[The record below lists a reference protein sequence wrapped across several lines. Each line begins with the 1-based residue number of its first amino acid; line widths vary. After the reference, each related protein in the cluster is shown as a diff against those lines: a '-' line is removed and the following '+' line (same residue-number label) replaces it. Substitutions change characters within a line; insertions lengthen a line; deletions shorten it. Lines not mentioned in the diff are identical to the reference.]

1 MTASTFWDY
10 DNTAPAGLRLF
21 GRIEEVFLAA
31 LLVVMLAIPAMEVVL
46 RLAGLRGIAGGTTLV
61 QHCTL
66 ALSMIGA
73 AVAARDRRLLSMG
86 TAAFLPMRLKSFAAT
101 VSATGAAAI
110 AAVLCVASAQFVM
123 SERIAAKPLVAQ
135 LPVWVVLLVMPV
147 GFALIAIRLVGMS
160 SKYWWVRGLAA
171 GSAITVTAALFAIG
185 LTSKTAVFASL
196 TLLATVAA
204 FGAPIFAVIGGGA
217 LLGFLATE
225 IPIAALAV
233 SHYSLV
239 VSVSL
244 PAIPLFT
251 LAGYVLA
258 EGGASRRLIRLFDA
272 LVGGIRGGAGAV
284 TALVCAFFTTFTGG
298 SGVTILALGGL
309 LLPMLRKSRYSE
321 RDALGLVTGAGALG
335 ILFPPCLPL
344 ILYAIAANV
353 DMHEL
358 FIAGIGPGVL
368 LLVLTMLLAR
378 RQQPPSIERKPFDP
392 RELRRAAWDAK
403 WELLLPVV
411 ALGVLFAG
419 IATPVEAAAITA
431 LYAIFAQVVVHRDD
445 RRDGR
450 LSHVFRECG
459 VLVGGILLILGV
471 ALGLTAF
478 LIDAEVPQ
486 RAVEWVTARI
496 ESPLVFLLLL
506 NLFLIAVGAMID
518 IYSAIL
524 VIVPL
529 IIPLGVAFGI
539 DPIHLGIIF
548 LANLE
553 LGYLIPPVGENL
565 FIAAYRFDKP
575 VGELARAV
583 LPMVGILLI
592 GVVAVTYFPA
602 IWLWPVRMMR

>member
-1 MTASTFWDY
+1 MTATTFWE
-10 DNTAPAGLRLF
+10 TETTGAPGPRLF
-21 GRIEEVFLAA
+21 GRIEDLLLGA
-31 LLVVMLAIPAMEVVL
+31 LLVVMLAIPALEVAL
-46 RLAGLRGIAGGTTLV
+46 RLAGLRGITGGTTLV

-86 TAAFLPMRLKSFAAT
+86 AATFLPLRFKPFAAA
-101 VSATGAAAI
+101 VSAAGAASI
-110 AAVLCVASAQFVM
+110 AAVLCIASAQFVL
-123 SERIAAKPLVAQ
+123 SERVAAKPLVSH
-135 LPVWVVLLVMPV
+135 LPVWIVQLVLPV
-147 GFALIAIRLVGMS
+147 GFAMIAVRLIAAASKSWRVRLSAAGAAA
-160 SKYWWVRGLAA
+160 GLA
-171 GSAITVTAALFAIG
+171 TAFLAAD
-185 LTSKTAVFASL
+185 LTSRAGVIGTLS
-196 TLLATVAA
+196 LLAVVAA
-204 FGAPIFAVIGGGA
+204 FGAPIFAVIGGAA
-217 LLGFLATE
+217 LLGFVTTG
-225 IPIAALAV
+225 IPVASLAV

-258 EGGASRRLIRLFDA
+258 EGGASARLVRLFDA

-284 TALVCAFFTTFTGG
+284 TALACAFFTTFTGG

-353 DMHEL
+353 DIHEL
-358 FIAGIGPGVL
+358 FVAGTGPGIL
-368 LLVLTMLLAR
+368 LLMLTILLAR
-378 RQQPPSIERKPFDP
+378 KQQPPNSERRPFDR
-392 RELRRAAWDAK
+392 RELVQAAWAAK

-419 IATPVEAAAITA
+419 IATPVEAAAVTA
-431 LYAIFAQVVVHRDD
+431 VYAIVTQVAIHRDY
-445 RRDGR
+445 RGNGK
-450 LSHVFRECG
+450 LAVVFRECG
-459 VLVGGILLILGV
+459 VLVGGILLILGA

-486 RAVEWVTARI
+486 HAVVWVTAMI
-496 ESPLVFLLLL
+496 DSPLVFLLLL
-506 NLFLIAVGAMID
+506 NLFLIIVGAMID

-529 IIPLGVAFGI
+529 IIPLGAAFGI

-575 VGELARAV
+575 IGELARAV

-602 IWLWPVRMMR
+602 IWLWPVRLMR